1 MGKNN
6 QGKQVRC
13 ATCKNLYR
21 NFCIVKKVG
30 VAINK
35 SRLCN
40 KYKFD
45 QQKVKIKQVL
55 PTTRL
60 PFAQQQLDKQTRKA
74 EIKQIKEAIKREKL
88 LEKQGPVQESRI
100 WKPTG
105 DTKFPL
111 TGDLSRFTTT
121 GTNKKEE

>member
-1 MGKNN
+1 MGKNKQ

-13 ATCKNLYR
+13 ATCENLYK
-21 NFCIVKKVG
+21 NFCIVKKVS

-35 SRLCN
+35 NRICS
-40 KYKFD
+40 KFKFD

-60 PFAQQQLDKQTRKA
+60 PFAQKELDKQTRKA
-74 EIKQIKEAIKREKL
+74 ELKMLKEELKKVKQKEQIK
-88 LEKQGPVQESRI
+88 ESRI
-100 WKPTG
+100 WKPVG
-105 DTKFPL
+105 NEKFPL

-121 GTNKKEE
+121 GTKKGDR